1 MNEYY
6 HGNSFILLFP
16 STMNFNIKMDDKK
29 IKVDVE
35 STNLKDILQ
44 YCKPKEQLVLVKKF
58 GLLTWK
64 EIPLQ
69 RIGADYNMTRER
81 VRQIETQALMRFRR
95 LIVGNDKYVKVLEE
109 AKKILD
115 THWGLLSEEDLVKK
129 IVNKNMFK
137 FSAQELKLI
146 LVSDFDINYLKRNKL
161 LYKSFYKDP
170 LFEDLLTKMT
180 IWITNYF
187 EKKKESE
194 DVYEFIEKVK
204 NEFVTKHTNIEYL
217 NNALFYMNF
226 FSVIRAVKV
235 FDGKVGLATF
245 ADVWPKTIK
254 LKIVYVMKKINKPI
268 HFQELPAKIM
278 EWFPDKP
285 VKVTTVHNELVKHNQ
300 TFVNIGLG
308 LYALR
313 EWGFEGGL
321 VKDIIVRIFEKFKRP
336 MSVKEISKE
345 LLKEKMVSPNTVL
358 LNLQKYKDLFR
369 RVDKWVYELAD
380 TKSQKTTAKAKKK

>member
-1 MNEYY
+1 
-6 HGNSFILLFP
+6 
-16 STMNFNIKMDDKK
+16 MDDKK
-29 IKVDVE
+29 IKVDIE

-44 YCKPKEQLVLVKKF
+44 YCKAKEQLVLVKKF

-64 EIPLQ
+64 EVPLQ

-115 THWGLLSEEDLVKK
+115 THGWLLSEEDLIKK

-137 FSAQELKLI
+137 FSSQELKLI

-180 IWITNYF
+180 MWTTNYF

-194 DVYEFIEKVK
+194 DVYEFIEKMK
-204 NEFVTKHTNIEYL
+204 NEFTVKHANVEFL
-217 NNALFYMNF
+217 QNALFYMNF
-226 FSVIRAVKV
+226 FQVIRWVKV
-235 FDGKVGLATF
+235 FDGKVGLITF
-245 ADVWPKTIK
+245 TDVWPKTIK
-254 LKIVYVMKKINKPI
+254 LKIVYVMRKLNKPV

-278 EWFPDKP
+278 EWFPTKP
-285 VKVTTVHNELVKHNQ
+285 VKVTTIHNELVKNNQ

-313 EWGFEGGL
+313 EWGYEGGL
-321 VKDIIVRIFEKFKRP
+321 VRDIIIRIFNKYQRP

-358 LNLQKYKDLFR
+358 LNLQKFKEDFR
-369 RVDKWVYELAD
+369 RVDKGVYELAGKAS
-380 TKSQKTTAKAKKK
+380 TKSAVAKAPSKPVAKKK

>member
-1 MNEYY
+1 
-6 HGNSFILLFP
+6 
-16 STMNFNIKMDDKK
+16 MNFNIKMDDKK
-29 IKVDVE
+29 IKVDIE

-58 GLLTWK
+58 GLLTGK

-69 RIGADYNMTRER
+69 RIGVDYSMTRER

-115 THWGLLSEEDLVKK
+115 AHGGLLSEEDLVKK
-129 IVNKNMFK
+129 IVNKNIFK

-161 LYKSFYKDP
+161 LYKAFYKDP

-180 IWITNYF
+180 MWTTNYF

-194 DVYEFIEKVK
+194 DVYEFIEKIKGEFAGK
-204 NEFVTKHTNIEYL
+204 NGNIEFL

-226 FSVIRAVKV
+226 FNIVRGVKV
-235 FDGKVGLATF
+235 FDGKVGLMAF

-254 LKIVYVMKKINKPI
+254 LKIVYVLRKINKPM
-268 HFQELPAKIM
+268 HFQEIPSKIM
-278 EWFPDKP
+278 EWFPAKAI
-285 VKVTTVHNELVKHNQ
+285 KVNTVHNELVKNNQ
-300 TFVNIGLG
+300 TFVNMGLG
-308 LYALR
+308 LYGLR
-313 EWGFEGGL
+313 EWGFQGGV
-321 VKDIIVRIFEKFKRP
+321 VKDIIIRIFEKFQRP
-336 MSVKEISKE
+336 MSVIEISKE

-358 LNLQKYKDLFR
+358 LNLQKFKDSFV
-369 RVDKWVYELAD
+369 RVDKGVYELI
-380 TKSQKTTAKAKKK
+380 TTQKKAPAAKKK

>member
-1 MNEYY
+1 
-6 HGNSFILLFP
+6 
-16 STMNFNIKMDDKK
+16 MDDKK
-29 IKVDVE
+29 IKVDIE

-44 YCKPKEQLVLVKKF
+44 YCKAKEQLVLVKKF

-64 EIPLQ
+64 EVPLQ

-115 THWGLLSEEDLVKK
+115 THGGLLSEEDLIKK

-137 FSAQELKLI
+137 FSSQELKLI

-180 IWITNYF
+180 MRTTNYF

-194 DVYEFIEKVK
+194 DVYEFIEKMK
-204 NEFVTKHTNIEYL
+204 NEFALKHANVEFL
-217 NNALFYMNF
+217 QNALFYMNF
-226 FSVIRAVKV
+226 FQVIRWIKV
-235 FDGKVGLATF
+235 FDGKVGLMAFT
-245 ADVWPKTIK
+245 DVWPKTIK
-254 LKIVYVMKKINKPI
+254 LKIVYVMKKLNKPV
-268 HFQELPAKIM
+268 HFQELPAKII
-278 EWFPDKP
+278 EWFPSKA
-285 VKVTTVHNELVKHNQ
+285 VKVTTIHNELVKNNQ

-313 EWGFEGGL
+313 EWGYEGGL
-321 VKDIIVRIFEKFKRP
+321 VKDIIIRIFNKYNRP

-358 LNLQKYKDLFR
+358 LNLQKFKEEFR
-369 RVDKWVYELAD
+369 RVDKWIYELAD
-380 TKSQKTTAKAKKK
+380 KKWNKIATAKTPTKSSAKKK

>member
-1 MNEYY
+1 
-6 HGNSFILLFP
+6 
-16 STMNFNIKMDDKK
+16 
-29 IKVDVE
+29 
-35 STNLKDILQ
+35 
-44 YCKPKEQLVLVKKF
+44 
-58 GLLTWK
+58 
-64 EIPLQ
+64 
-69 RIGADYNMTRER
+69 
-81 VRQIETQALMRFRR
+81 
-95 LIVGNDKYVKVLEE
+95 
-109 AKKILD
+109 
-115 THWGLLSEEDLVKK
+115 
-129 IVNKNMFK
+129 MFK

-369 RVDKWVYELAD
+369 RVDK
-380 TKSQKTTAKAKKK
+380 